1 MIYGIEPV
9 REALRARRREL
20 RRLHLRAGRGDERAQ
35 ALRELARAA
44 GLDVEE
50 ADNHRLARLAGDR
63 HHQGAVLDCG
73 ALPTLGL
80 DELLARELP
89 EPALL
94 LALDQVED
102 PQNLGS
108 LARSARFLGACGL
121 LLHRS
126 RSAPLS
132 PAASKASAGA
142 LESLPVVEEA
152 NLARSLDRLRGEF
165 WRVLGADSGEGS
177 TDHRGETGAGRM
189 VLVMGSEGNGL
200 RRLTRDKCDVLLRI
214 PSPGGFESLNVSVAG
229 GILMSG
235 LLGSR

>member
-1 MIYGIEPV
+1 MLYGIEPV

-20 RRLHLRAGRGDERAQ
+20 RRLHLRQGRDDERA
-35 ALRELARAA
+35 RELRDLAAAA
-44 GLDVEE
+44 GVDVEA
-50 ADNHRLARLAGDR
+50 ADNHQLARLAGDR

-80 DELLARELP
+80 DELLARALP
-89 EPALL
+89 ARALL

-142 LESLPVVEEA
+142 LESLPVVVEA

-165 WRVLGADSGEGS
+165 WRVLGADGGEGS
-177 TDHRGETGAGRM
+177 SDYREEPGADRM
-189 VLVMGSEGNGL
+189 VLVMGSEGSGL

-214 PSPGGFESLNVSVAG
+214 PPAGGFESLNVSVAG
-229 GILMSG
+229 GILVAQ
-235 LLGSR
+235 LLGGR